1 MEMSR
6 RKWVTVAIA
15 TGALAGSAGIAG
27 AVTGSSS
34 TSNPPANSTP
44 ATPKYNTDPAHE
56 AGESAPRQADEAS
69 GKAGFGRGGP
79 GGHSNTDPAHE
90 AGESAS
96 RKAEETQRDAGT
108 SSDTSGTSTATPGQ

>member
-15 TGALAGSAGIAG
+15 TGALVGSAGIAG

-34 TSNPPANSTP
+34 TSSPSSNSTSS
-44 ATPKYNTDPAHE
+44 TPKYNTDPAHE
-56 AGESAPRQADEAS
+56 AGESAQRQADEAS
-69 GKAGFGRGGP
+69 GKAGVGP

-90 AGESAS
+90 AGESAAH
-96 RKAEETQRDAGT
+96 KAEEAQRDAGT
-108 SSDTSGTSTATPGQ
+108 SSTSGTSDTTSG